1 MQEQHHRIKRL
12 VFALDC
18 ADQAAAFMARTRL
31 FAMVDDVAPAL
42 DDTLSAYAH
51 DRRLHRIERVE
62 IDLGRLTLEHLD
74 ARRLRAALVDEL
86 SRRLRAL
93 PPPLVEASAATE
105 SLADTIA
112 AFLATGTLPWHAA
125 RRRLA
130 ELEADAMAL
139 AERDAA
145 ALVNRLRS
153 RLGATESLRFV
164 LQFSSTFLDWMIG
177 QLRAASPEDVRAL
190 AQALPSA
197 RSSSVA
203 ATVLRAAA
211 SVPAGATA

>member
-18 ADQAAAFMARTRL
+18 ANPAAAFVARTRL

-42 DDTLSAYAH
+42 DEPLASYAA
-51 DRRLHRIERVE
+51 DPRLHRIERVE

-86 SRRLRAL
+86 SRRLREL
-93 PPPLVEASAATE
+93 PPLVEASAATE

-130 ELEADAMAL
+130 ELEADAM
-139 AERDAA
+139 
-145 ALVNRLRS
+145 
-153 RLGATESLRFV
+153 
-164 LQFSSTFLDWMIG
+164 
-177 QLRAASPEDVRAL
+177 
-190 AQALPSA
+190 
-197 RSSSVA
+197 
-203 ATVLRAAA
+203 
-211 SVPAGATA
+211 